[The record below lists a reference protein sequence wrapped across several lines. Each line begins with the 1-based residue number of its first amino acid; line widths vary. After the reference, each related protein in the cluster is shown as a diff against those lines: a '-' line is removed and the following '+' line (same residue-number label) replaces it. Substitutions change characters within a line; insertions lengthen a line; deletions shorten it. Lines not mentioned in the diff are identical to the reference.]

1 MTKDTNYKFTI
12 KDFCKYVLKCWPIIV
27 ICALLGGAA
36 AVYSYKHQSTNFSSS
51 ATIMVY
57 ESDYEY
63 TGSISPYAQIS
74 SILTS
79 KEAYKAAGITV
90 KEGSLDSVA
99 IAEKA
104 TGILDLSD
112 SSADGTKAKENLEFV
127 IANAEKVI
135 AKAYDDEKQYH
146 VKVLNAAGE
155 PVADS
160 TKKDKLFSSALIL
173 AASVVI
179 AIAIDF
185 VAFNKKAA

>member
-1 MTKDTNYKFTI
+1 MAKDTNYKFTI
-12 KDFCKYVLKCWPIIV
+12 KDFCKYVLRCWPIIV

-63 TGSISPYAQIS
+63 AGSISPYAQIS

-90 KEGSLDSVA
+90 KEGSLDSVT
-99 IAEKA
+99 IVEKT
-104 TGILDLSD
+104 TGILNLSD
-112 SSADGTKAKENLEFV
+112 SSADETKAKENLEFV

-135 AKAYDDEKQYH
+135 AKAYDDEKQYR

-155 PVADS
+155 PAADS
-160 TKKDKLFSSALIL
+160 TKKDKLFSSGLIL
-173 AASVVI
+173 AASLVV
-179 AIAIDF
+179 AIVIDF
-185 VAFNKKAA
+185 IAFNKKAA

>member
-1 MTKDTNYKFTI
+1 MAKDTNYKFTI

-99 IAEKA
+99 IVEKT
-104 TGILDLSD
+104 TGIFNLSD
-112 SSADGTKAKENLEFV
+112 SSADETKAKENLEFV

-146 VKVLNAAGE
+146 VKVLNVAGE
-155 PVADS
+155 PAADS
-160 TKKDKLFSSALIL
+160 TKKDKLFSSGLIF
-173 AASVVI
+173 AASLVV
-179 AIAIDF
+179 AIIIDF
-185 VAFNKKAA
+185 IAFNKKAA

>member
-1 MTKDTNYKFTI
+1 MAKDTNYKFTI

-36 AVYSYKHQSTNFSSS
+36 AVYSYKHQSTSFSSS

-63 TGSISPYAQIS
+63 AGSISPYAQIS

-90 KEGSLDSVA
+90 KEGSLDGVT
-99 IAEKA
+99 IVEKT
-104 TGILDLSD
+104 TGILTLSD
-112 SSADGTKAKENLEFV
+112 SSADETKVKENLEFV

-155 PVADS
+155 PAADS
-160 TKKDKLFSSALIL
+160 TKKDKVFSSGLIL
-173 AASVVI
+173 AASLVV
-179 AIAIDF
+179 AIVIDF
-185 VAFNKKAA
+185 IAFNKKAA

>member
-1 MTKDTNYKFTI
+1 MAKDTNYKFTI

-99 IAEKA
+99 IVENT
-104 TGILDLSD
+104 TGIFSLSD
-112 SSADGTKAKENLEFV
+112 SSADETKAKENLEFV

-155 PVADS
+155 PAADS
-160 TKKDKLFSSALIL
+160 TKKDKLFSSGLIL
-173 AASVVI
+173 AASLVV
-179 AIAIDF
+179 AIIIDF
-185 VAFNKKAA
+185 IAFNKKAA

>member
-27 ICALLGGAA
+27 ICTLLGGAA

-90 KEGSLDSVA
+90 KEGSLDGVT
-99 IAEKA
+99 IVEKT
-104 TGILDLSD
+104 TGILNLSD
-112 SSADGTKAKENLEFV
+112 SSADEAKAKENLEFV

-155 PVADS
+155 PAADS
-160 TKKDKLFSSALIL
+160 TKKDKLFSSGLIL
-173 AASVVI
+173 AASLVV
-179 AIAIDF
+179 AIVIDF
-185 VAFNKKAA
+185 IAFNKKAA

>member
-1 MTKDTNYKFTI
+1 MAKDTNYKFTI

-90 KEGSLDSVA
+90 KEGSLDSVT
-99 IAEKA
+99 IVENT
-104 TGILDLSD
+104 TGILNLSD
-112 SSADGTKAKENLEFV
+112 SSADETKAKENLEFV

-155 PVADS
+155 PAADS
-160 TKKDKLFSSALIL
+160 TKKDKLFSSGLIL
-173 AASVVI
+173 AASLVV
-179 AIAIDF
+179 AIVIDF
-185 VAFNKKAA
+185 IAFNKKAA